1 MFRLMANVI
10 GLLLFV
16 VLWLLAWGV
25 IFEVVDIVM
34 AMLMIK

>member
-10 GLLLFV
+10 AIIFGLMLF
-16 VLWLLAWGV
+16 LMAWGV

>member
-1 MFRLMANVI
+1 MFRLMANMLAI
-10 GLLLFV
+10 IFGLVLF
-16 VLWLLAWGV
+16 LLAWGV

>member
-16 VLWLLAWGV
+16 VLWLLFWGV
-25 IFEVVDIVM
+25 IFEVVDVVM
-34 AMLMIK
+34 AMLMMK

>member
-1 MFRLMANVI
+1 MFRLMTNVI

-25 IFEVVDIVM
+25 IFEAVDTVI
-34 AMLMIK
+34 LLIK